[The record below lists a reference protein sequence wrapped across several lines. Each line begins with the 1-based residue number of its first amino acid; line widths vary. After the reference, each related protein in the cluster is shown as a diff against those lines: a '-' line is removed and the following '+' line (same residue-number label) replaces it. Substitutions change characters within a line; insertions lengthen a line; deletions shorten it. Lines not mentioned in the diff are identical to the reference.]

1 MDSILT
7 TIKKMSGITEEYQ
20 HFDEDIILHINDTFS
35 TLHRLGVGPSEGFII
50 EDSFATWDE
59 YIPDNIILLAKVK
72 SYISRKV
79 RLAFDPPTSS
89 SHLQSLK
96 DLIAEDEWRIIEIVE
111 DLEKE
116 VSNNA

>member
-7 TIKKMSGITEEYQ
+7 TVKKMSGLTEAYE
-20 HFDEDIILHINDTFS
+20 HFDEDIIIHINDTFA
-35 TLHRLGVGPSEGFII
+35 TLHRLGVGPSKGFAI
-50 EDSFATWDE
+50 EDSMDTWDD

-116 VSNNA
+116 VSNNG